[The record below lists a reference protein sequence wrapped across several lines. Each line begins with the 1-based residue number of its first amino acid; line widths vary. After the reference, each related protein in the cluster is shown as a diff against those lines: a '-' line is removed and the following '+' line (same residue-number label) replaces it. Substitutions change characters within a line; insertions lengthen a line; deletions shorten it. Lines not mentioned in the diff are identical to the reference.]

1 VIRGEVIMDGHDI
14 ENARVRM
21 EPVSMLLPP
30 TLLAALDEAAA
41 REQRTRSNMARVLLQ
56 DALKNSQTD
65 SPMAVGGQ

>member
-1 VIRGEVIMDGHDI
+1 MDGHDL

-41 REQRTRSNMARVLLQ
+41 REQRTRSNMARLLLQ
-56 DALKNSQTD
+56 AALETAQND
-65 SPMAVGGQ
+65 SPMAAQGHS